1 MSPKLWL
8 CSMTDSHILLWC
20 SGGRHWCL
28 LCLKDSERRAVLLCS
43 ALCYQQTAD
52 GVVPGA
58 RLSMKAN
65 ITGHKDIL
73 QAGDMLLQKGGV
85 GLNFLH
91 HNRKNYASTCET
103 TYKAG

>member
-1 MSPKLWL
+1 
-8 CSMTDSHILLWC
+8 
-20 SGGRHWCL
+20 
-28 LCLKDSERRAVLLCS
+28 
-43 ALCYQQTAD
+43 
-52 GVVPGA
+52 
-58 RLSMKAN
+58 MKAN